1 MSDMDAYKD
10 VFLAESA
17 EYLQAI
23 IEGLLALETDPSA
36 REPVEIVF
44 RGAHSLKGMAGAM
57 GYSRTS
63 ELTHKMESVMDR
75 VRRGDRAVDGTLV
88 DTMLAVVDVLRDL
101 IADESAGGSDIEIE
115 GAVEALLAIDAAIG
129 ESTTEPAA
137 AVAQGRTGLTGA
149 AGPLMGEAVAAGVPR
164 WAIQVIL
171 DESCVLKGVRAYMV
185 LKRLAFVG
193 AVVTTTPSLQ
203 DIEDERFDTEFAV
216 LFDSPA
222 PEDEIRDAV
231 LAVSEIGNV
240 VLERLGASVPLEP
253 SIADTESDV
262 PATRTPVA
270 PKLSDS
276 QTVRISI
283 SHLDTLVDLV
293 GELVTLRSRLGRMVA
308 RANEPVVT
316 ETFEQLYQVTE
327 ELQAEVMRTR
337 MVPVGNIF
345 NRFPR
350 MVRDL
355 ARELGKQA
363 VFELDGMDIELDRTV
378 LDEIGDP
385 IVHLLRNSVDHG
397 LESPEE
403 RVAVGKDPVGVVT
416 LTAAREREHVLITI
430 SDDGRGMSLDRIW
443 NKAVERGLAAAEDRP
458 GLSDDE
464 ILGFCCMPGFS
475 TAEIATTVSGR
486 GVGLDVVKGK
496 IEYLGG
502 SLIIRSRPG
511 GGTEFVLRLPLTLA
525 IIRALLVASHGQTFA
540 VPLASVTDVFSA
552 DEIDVQS
559 IDGHPVVVARD
570 GHLVPLHR
578 LDAALFG
585 VGNQEALEPR
595 STVLFVDSGGGES
608 RALHVGLLQD
618 RQEIVVKP
626 LTKLFADTKGFSG
639 AAVLGDGSVALVID
653 PRTIFSLTEARS

>member
-17 EYLQAI
+17 EYLQSI
-23 IEGLLALETDPSA
+23 IDGLLALESDPHA

-57 GYSRTS
+57 GYGRTS

-75 VRRGDRAVDGTLV
+75 VRRGERDVDGTLV

-101 IADESAGGSDIEIE
+101 IADESGGGSDIEIE
-115 GAVEALLAIDAAIG
+115 GAVEALLAIDAAVPKRAID
-129 ESTTEPAA
+129 PANA
-137 AVAQGRTGLTGA
+137 DGGPDDRTFA
-149 AGPLMGEAVAAGVPR
+149 PAPLMGEAVPAGVPR

-185 LKRLAFVG
+185 LKRLAYAG

-216 LFDSPA
+216 LFDSSA
-222 PEDEIRDAV
+222 PEEEIREAV

-240 VLERLGASVPLEP
+240 VIERLGAPALQPSVLE
-253 SIADTESDV
+253 AESDA
-262 PATRTPVA
+262 PARTPVA
-270 PKLSDS
+270 PRLSDS

-293 GELVTLRSRLGRMVA
+293 GELVTLRSRLERLVNRGS
-308 RANEPVVT
+308 EPVVT

-355 ARELGKQA
+355 ARDLGKQA

-403 RVAVGKDPVGVVT
+403 RVAAGKDPVGVVT
-416 LTAAREREHVLITI
+416 LTAAREREHVLVTI

-443 NKAVERGLAAAEDRP
+443 KKAVERGLASADDRP
-458 GLSDDE
+458 GLSDDDV
-464 ILGFCCMPGFS
+464 LGFCCMPGFS

-525 IIRALLVASHGQTFA
+525 IIRALLVASHGQSFA
-540 VPLASVTDVFSA
+540 IPLASVTDVFSA
-552 DEIDVQS
+552 EEVDVQT
-559 IDGHPVVVARD
+559 IDGCPVVVARD
-570 GHLVPLHR
+570 GRLVPLHR

-585 VGNQEALEPR
+585 VKNREALEPR

-608 RALHVGLLQD
+608 RALHVERLQD

-626 LTKLFADTKGFSG
+626 LTKLFADTRGFSG
-639 AAVLGDGSVALVID
+639 AAVLGDGSVALVVD
-653 PRTIFSLTEARS
+653 PRTIFTLTEARS